1 MNRFLAVVVH
11 EYKKVVLKWS
21 FLVGTLLLPVLAGV
35 FAFVPAIIFSLKGEP
50 TRIALVDRSGT
61 VAVRLKDNLSAEK
74 MAERA
79 RKAAAE
85 AQVDIT
91 PSQDEQLRRTSA
103 QLVESFIFTDI
114 PAGERPVE

>member
-1 MNRFLAVVVH
+1 MNKFLSIVVH

-50 TRIALVDRSGT
+50 TRIALIDRSGT

-79 RKAAAE
+79 RKAAAD
-85 AQVDIT
+85 AAVDIT
-91 PSQDEQLRRTSA
+91 PSQEEQLKRTSA

-114 PAGERPVE
+114 DPAGRSL